1 MSSEQTINPDKRTDK
16 TRKRKKINQNK
27 DKNDDKAKE
36 EKQSQKR
43 KLPPPIIYDPNNT
56 QENSRLADDNNIFK
70 NDQERITREAK
81 EITNY
86 YLEFHKNMIN
96 TYNSLYS
103 RMLQNSS
110 GLSWDVFFTDAVRLT
125 NYPFDIKNIYT
136 NFISN
141 RDESLKLV
149 DNIITENIDTFIKSI
164 ELAQK
169 FYKDIM
175 KSYLD
180 YMKKT

>member
-27 DKNDDKAKE
+27 DKNNDKAKE

-110 GLSWDVFFTDAVRLT
+110 GLS
-125 NYPFDIKNIYT
+125 
-136 NFISN
+136 
-141 RDESLKLV
+141 
-149 DNIITENIDTFIKSI
+149 
-164 ELAQK
+164 
-169 FYKDIM
+169 
-175 KSYLD
+175 
-180 YMKKT
+180 